1 MTSRELLDLAWIVPA
16 LPLLGAVILLFLGK
30 KIGEP
35 IAGWIA
41 TGLMALAFVWSIVM
55 FAAMRDLPEHAQ
67 VNVHNLFEWLPAGTL
82 HVSFGVYT
90 DPLSITWLLL
100 VTGVGTLIH
109 LYSVGYMHGDS
120 RYSRFFCYLNLFAA
134 SMLILV
140 LGSSFLLTF
149 LGWEGVGLCSYLL
162 VSFWYERNAA
172 AVAGK
177 KAFVTN
183 RVGDVGFLLAMFL
196 IFASYGSLDYASMG
210 TGARLISSGTATAI
224 ALLLLLAAVGKSA
237 QFPLHVWL
245 PDAMEGPTPVSALIH
260 AATMV
265 TAGVYLLCRA
275 HPFLEASPDA
285 ATVVAW
291 IGGLTALTAGTIAIV
306 QPDIKR
312 VLAYSTVS
320 QLGYMFL
327 AVGVGAYSAAVFMVI
342 CHACYKGCLFLG
354 AGSVIHGNHDGQD
367 MRIMGRFRRFL
378 PYTAMGMVVAWLA
391 ISGIPP
397 LSGFF
402 SKDEIITQVFLA
414 HDYGLWVIAL
424 VAAIF
429 TGLYMTRLIF
439 LTFYGNERWDVAAPA
454 DALPVVAGGA
464 DDHAP
469 DVHASTLGDDA
480 TDSDPSP
487 TVSYGHA
494 IQFPA
499 HAAAPHESPATMTG
513 PILMLAF
520 LAAVIGFLNMP
531 FHGLDFFDKWLEPSF
546 HHVEELE
553 PTSFF
558 QGATLEVLAVILALI
573 GITTAYLLYRRGLE
587 DPEHDPLDD
596 RLGAVGRV
604 FGNAYYY
611 DIGIAKLVDV
621 PLRAFARF
629 LDRVVDARIIDG
641 TVDGVGHLVKRAAAG
656 LRHVQNGLVRRYA
669 LGIAFGVAA
678 LLLYVVVWAGR

>member
-1 MTSRELLDLAWIVPA
+1 MSSRELLDLAWIVPA
-16 LPLLGAVILLFLGK
+16 LPLLGAVVLLFFGRR
-30 KIGEP
+30 IGEP
-35 IAGWIA
+35 VAGWIA

-55 FAAMRDLPEHAQ
+55 FAALRDLPEHAQ
-67 VNVHNLFEWLPAGTL
+67 VNVHVLFTWLPAGLL
-82 HVSFGVYT
+82 HVDFGVYT
-90 DPLSITWLLL
+90 DPLSVTWLLL

-109 LYSVGYMHGDS
+109 LYSIGYMHGDA
-120 RYSRFFCYLNLFAA
+120 RFSRFFCYLNLFAA

-140 LGSSFLLTF
+140 LGSTFLLTF
-149 LGWEGVGLCSYLL
+149 LGWEGVGLSSYLL
-162 VSFWYERNAA
+162 VSFWFERNAA

-196 IFASYGSLDYASMG
+196 IFASYGTLDYAAMP
-210 TGARLISSGTATAI
+210 TGARLIGGGTATAI

-265 TAGVYLLCRA
+265 TAGVFLLCRA

-291 IGGLTALTAGTIAIV
+291 IGGATALLAGTVAIL

-367 MRIMGRFRRFL
+367 MRVMGGFRRFL
-378 PYTAMGMVVAWLA
+378 PYTAMGMTVAWLA
-391 ISGIPP
+391 IAGIPP

-402 SKDEIITQVFLA
+402 SKDEIITQVYLD
-414 HDYGLWVIAL
+414 HDYGLWIIAL
-424 VAAIF
+424 VAAVF

-439 LTFYGNERWDVAAPA
+439 LTFYGNERFELSAAGASP
-454 DALPVVAGGA
+454 DALPVVSGGA
-464 DDHAP
+464 DDHVAGTEEE
-469 DVHASTLGDDA
+469 A
-480 TDSDPSP
+480 DSDPSP
-487 TVSYGHA
+487 TVSYGEA
-494 IQFPA
+494 VQYAA
-499 HAAAPHESPATMTG
+499 HPQAPHESPGTMTG

-520 LAAVIGFLNMP
+520 LAAVIGFINMP
-531 FHGLDFFDKWLEPSF
+531 FDGLDFFDQWLEPSF
-546 HHVEELE
+546 PHVPEHE
-553 PTSFF
+553 PSSFF
-558 QGATLEVLAVILALI
+558 QGATLEVLAVILAI
-573 GITTAYLLYRRGLE
+573 VGITLAYRMYRRGLE
-587 DPEHDPLDD
+587 DPARDPLNE
-596 RLGAVGRV
+596 RLGAVAPVLGQ
-604 FGNAYYY
+604 AYYY
-611 DIGIAKLVDV
+611 DYGISRLVDG

-629 LDRVVDARIIDG
+629 LDRVVDHRIIDG
-641 TVDGVGHLVKRAAAG
+641 TVDGVGKLVKSAARG
-656 LRHVQNGLVRRYA
+656 LRHVQDGLVRRYA
-669 LGIAFGVAA
+669 LGIALGAAA
-678 LLLYVVVWAGR
+678 LLLYALVWVGR